1 MIRYDDYLLVPIYLL
16 SAGFCL
22 VRFYI
27 LLTQISNLPGKVRDL
42 LRNSYCL
49 LVNSDMCFGIISTNR
64 PIVISKK
71 LNITYLNY
79 DFSSYVYLESI

>member
-1 MIRYDDYLLVPIYLL
+1 MIRYDDYLFVPIYLL

-42 LRNSYCL
+42 LRN
-49 LVNSDMCFGIISTNR
+49 
-64 PIVISKK
+64 
-71 LNITYLNY
+71 
-79 DFSSYVYLESI
+79 